1 MTKKKAI
8 LLFVVILLITNV
20 STFFITNFLNINM
33 NDKTL
38 IQTEEYRKLKD
49 VYDKNEKIKNIEEII
64 NSNYLRDVDKEALE
78 DGKLRGMLD
87 SLNDPYS
94 QYFNKEEFRKFNED
108 TAGSFAGIGIVVTP
122 MDDNYITVVSP
133 ISGTPAERA
142 GIKTEDKIIKVNGVE
157 YTAKQ
162 MEEAVSVMRGEP
174 GTDVKVTVLRKVD
187 GKQETLDF
195 DLTREIIKIESIE
208 TAMIPNS
215 NLGYMKVISFD
226 QDTYKDYKEGLKLL
240 KDKGA
245 KGIVFDLRGNP
256 GGLLDVVI
264 NMADDLLGDSTILFT
279 KTKAG
284 QEEYFKSNISMDNI
298 PAVVLIDKG
307 SASAS
312 EIFAGALKDNG
323 RAKLIGETSFGK
335 GVVQRIYD
343 FPDGTGMKI
352 TESEYFLPNGESI
365 HEKGVA
371 PDYEISLP
379 EDIEGIG
386 IDYINEDTQLQK
398 AIEVINSQLSE

>member
-1 MTKKKAI
+1 MTKKKAV
-8 LLFVVILLITNV
+8 LLVIVLLLITNV
-20 STFFITNFLNINM
+20 STFLITNFLKINM

-38 IQTEEYRKLKD
+38 IQTEEYRKLKAA
-49 VYDKNEKIKNIEEII
+49 YDNNDKMRKIEDII

-78 DGKLRGMLD
+78 DGKLKGMVD
-87 SLNDPYS
+87 SLKDPYS

-108 TAGSFAGIGIVVTP
+108 TVGSFAGIGIVVTP

-133 ISGTPAERA
+133 IAGTPAERA
-142 GIKTEDKIIKVNGVE
+142 GIKTEDKIIKVDGVE

-162 MEEAVSVMRGEP
+162 MEDAVSVMRGEP
-174 GTDVKVTVLRKVD
+174 GTDVTVTILRKID
-187 GKQETLDF
+187 GKQEILDF
-195 DLTREIIKIESIE
+195 DLTREIIKIQSIE
-208 TAMIPNS
+208 TAMIPNTD
-215 NLGYMKVISFD
+215 LGYIKVISFD
-226 QDTYKDYKEGLKLL
+226 QDTYKDYKTGIQEL

-284 QEEYFKSNISMDNI
+284 QEEYFKSNSNMDDI

-323 RAKLIGETSFGK
+323 RAKLVGETSFGK
-335 GVVQRIYD
+335 GVVQRIHD

-365 HEKGVA
+365 HEKGVS
-371 PDYEISLP
+371 PDYEIKLP
-379 EDIEGIG
+379 DDIEGIG
-386 IDYINEDTQLQK
+386 IDYIGEDTQLQK
-398 AIEVINSQLSE
+398 AIEILSEEIN